1 MKRIPFLANEEFL
14 VVEGQN
20 TIQPADASLKVRTIY
35 VLSASVFSAAGS
47 LTTLARFAEPVISV
61 GFRNPYILGMGIDPF
76 HFSLPNSGFTFTIEP
91 VVDLAGAQ
99 SAKDVF
105 HTDVEVDV
113 QPTLD
118 QMLAFFNA

>member
-1 MKRIPFLANEEFL
+1 
-14 VVEGQN
+14 
-20 TIQPADASLKVRTIY
+20 
-35 VLSASVFSAAGS
+35 
-47 LTTLARFAEPVISV
+47 
-61 GFRNPYILGMGIDPF
+61 
-76 HFSLPNSGFTFTIEP
+76 LPNSGFTFTIEP

-118 QMLAFFNA
+118 QMLAFFNARQLVPLEDFLTDYDPFFQKVLTLIGKTDAGPTGDRFPPRKYSDRHRCPQALERTVS